1 MQRQEI
7 EEVDETFLLQSF
19 IAMQY
24 TPQTHTKVCVPMM
37 KAFLANNPA
46 SCFPNHGLPRP
57 KCNYRAEYVA
67 VCSALISERHEAG
80 LLNADKCTRLQLLAP
95 VGHDIDSLSAASAAV
110 PEVVQSDGEGVVQL
124 ASAVNGSDLAG
135 EDAVVLAIEEA
146 TGITQDRAQHSTTL
160 NTEEQRRAQLRKEF
174 EHPIYKTE
182 CCHSTMEQSQCKG
195 NKCLPAFH
203 EECKQRLEFKIPR
216 NKRVHKPR
224 QWGGIHVHALVWVSK
239 CMNPGV
245 GSIGPRQK
253 IHVFKS
259 AKDYVFLLSAK
270 TPCLLQSCLSQ
281 PRG

>member
-1 MQRQEI
+1 
-7 EEVDETFLLQSF
+7 
-19 IAMQY
+19 
-24 TPQTHTKVCVPMM
+24 M

-124 ASAVNGSDLAG
+124 NNLLAPAVNGSDLAG
-135 EDAVVLAIEEA
+135 EGAVVLAIGED

-203 EECKQRLEFKIPR
+203 EECKQRLEAFLA
-216 NKRVHKPR
+216 KPR
-224 QWGGIHVHALVWVSK
+224 AKRQRSK
-239 CMNPGV
+239 PT
-245 GSIGPRQK
+245 
-253 IHVFKS
+253 
-259 AKDYVFLLSAK
+259 D
-270 TPCLLQSCLSQ
+270 
-281 PRG
+281 